1 MSTILVNTLTGTST
15 AGSIAVTGEGNSTTT
30 SLQSGLTKA
39 WVNFN
44 GSGNVAIRDS
54 YNVSS
59 LADSDVGIYTLSWSN
74 NFANDD
80 YSNAGTAGQN
90 SNALITVSCAIDT
103 TAPTTSASL
112 YNTNYENGSS
122 GRFDSNQVTIQVSG
136 DLA

>member
-1 MSTILVNTLTGTST
+1 MASELRVNTLKDASGNNSVATSVVFN
-15 AGSIAVTGEGNSTTT
+15 GSA
-30 SLQSGLTKA
+30 KA

-44 GSGNVAIRDS
+44 GSGTVAIRDS

-74 NFANDD
+74 SFANDD
-80 YSNAGTAGQN
+80 YSSAGASGQN
-90 SNALITVSCAIDT
+90 SNAMVTVSCAIDT

-112 YNTNYENGSS
+112 YNTNYENGSG
-122 GRFDSNQVTIQVSG
+122 GRFDATQVTIQVLG

>member
-1 MSTILVNTLTGTST
+1 MALGKIKADTLEHST
-15 AGSIAVTGEGNSTTT
+15 AGSVDTQYVVNGSAKS
-30 SLQSGLTKA
+30 

-44 GSGNVAIRDS
+44 GSGTVAIRDS

-74 NFANDD
+74 SFANDD
-80 YSNAGTAGQN
+80 YSSAGASGQN
-90 SNALITVSCAIDT
+90 SNAMVTVSCAIDT

-112 YNTNYENGSS
+112 YNTNYENGSG
-122 GRFDSNQVTIQVSG
+122 GRFDSNQVTIQVLG

>member
-1 MSTILVNTLTGTST
+1 MSEILVNKLTGTST
-15 AGSIAVTGEGNSTTT
+15 AGSILVTGEGNSTTT
-30 SLQSGLTKA
+30 NLQQGLAKC

-44 GSGNVAIRDS
+44 GSGTVAIRDS

-74 NFANDD
+74 SFANDD
-80 YSNAGTAGQN
+80 YSSAGASGQN
-90 SNALITVSCAIDT
+90 SNAMVTVSCAIDT

-112 YNTNYENGSS
+112 YNTNYENGSG
-122 GRFDSNQVTIQVSG
+122 GRFDATQVTIQVLG

>member
-1 MSTILVNTLTGTST
+1 MALGKIKADTLEHST
-15 AGSIAVTGEGNSTTT
+15 AGSVDTQYVVNGSAKS
-30 SLQSGLTKA
+30 

-44 GSGNVAIRDS
+44 GSGTVAIRDS

-74 NFANDD
+74 SFANDD

-112 YNTNYENGSS
+112 YNTNYENGSG
-122 GRFDSNQVTIQVSG
+122 GRFDSNQVTIQVLG

>member
-1 MSTILVNTLTGTST
+1 MASELRVNTLKDASGNNSVATSVVFN
-15 AGSIAVTGEGNSTTT
+15 GSA
-30 SLQSGLTKA
+30 KA

-44 GSGNVAIRDS
+44 GAGTVAIRDS
-54 YNVSS
+54 YNISS
-59 LADSDVGIYTLSWSN
+59 LTDSDVGIYTLSWSS

-80 YSNAGTAGQN
+80 YANAGTAGQN
-90 SNALITVSCAIDT
+90 SNALVTVSCAIDT

-122 GRFDSNQVTIQVSG
+122 GRFDSNQVTIQVLG